1 MSGMYSENDYAQAGV
16 AVHRS
21 LGEVSDHKGRA
32 HLGKAK
38 QRGAQ
43 VRNMMMMP
51 FYSENIKI

>member
-32 HLGKAK
+32 DI
-38 QRGAQ
+38 GAA
-43 VRNMMMMP
+43 
-51 FYSENIKI
+51 E